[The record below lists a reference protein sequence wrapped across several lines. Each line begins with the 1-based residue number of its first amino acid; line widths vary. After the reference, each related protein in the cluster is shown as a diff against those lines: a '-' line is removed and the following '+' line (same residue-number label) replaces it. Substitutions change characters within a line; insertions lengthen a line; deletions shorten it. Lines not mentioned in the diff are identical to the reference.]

1 MVAPVSPTRTSA
13 TAAVANPK
21 MMKSAKEFESVFLEQ
36 SFGHMFAGLSG
47 EGPLGTNGAGG
58 DTWRGMLVQEYARS
72 VSKAG
77 GVGIADAVYRE
88 LVRLQESK
96 AHG

>member
-1 MVAPVSPTRTSA
+1 MIAPLSPARTGA
-13 TAAVANPK
+13 PAAVANPK
-21 MMKSAKEFESVFLEQ
+21 LMKSAKEFESVFLEQ
-36 SFGHMFAGLSG
+36 SFGHMFSGLSG
-47 EGPLGTNGAGG
+47 DGPLGANGAGG

-88 LVRLQESK
+88 LFRLQEGK

>member
-1 MVAPVSPTRTSA
+1 
-13 TAAVANPK
+13 
-21 MMKSAKEFESVFLEQ
+21 
-36 SFGHMFAGLSG
+36 
-47 EGPLGTNGAGG
+47 
-58 DTWRGMLVQEYARS
+58 MLVQEYARS

-88 LVRLQESK
+88 LVRLQEGK